1 MDKKAKTLKAK
12 VLVMNGSTEKYA
24 GKRKYS
30 HMKIM
35 RILLEKI
42 KVKDIKRI
50 GNKYSKTLLSNGNTG
65 FITVSTFIPYYGS
78 WRQGRKTSI
87 GDDVHLWT
95 DGDYQSGNYFD
106 FSGYTDNT
114 TIPKCYI
121 NIFIEPKGAPTGG
134 KGKTKYDNLCFYRC
148 IKHSLAEKAKDL
160 KSGKKF
166 MTRFKLT
173 IDDPIDISLIPAI
186 EKTTGIS
193 INVIGD
199 HTYTS
204 TYNADKRVLLNLSNG
219 HYTLIKNKNF
229 KLLFSQHERKPIIV
243 SIINKKYIGYDGK
256 EFFDVKV
263 NTYYKERNNIKSENI
278 YIWLKLTNKKQEDYE
293 THFIAEYNDFV
304 TSAEALKEQ
313 TKGYIN
319 LYKTGSYKRTALK
332 LLADATGNQNFIF
345 EPLEYEENEWHI
357 KCPRGGKIYRNYD
370 DVTYDKLYG
379 YDFCS
384 AYPHIMTKN
393 NTIPY
398 KAGEFKTI
406 TNADYE
412 DKYFSKGIYRAI
424 VQPDNML
431 FTYSKHNYY
440 CDVDINNAK
449 RMGLKVDIIEDGE
462 PNYLCY
468 SADKCIKLSVLFKK
482 TILTLFEMKQK
493 KINGAK
499 QILCIIYGMLGQR
512 YKVNKLIKY
521 ELTDTVINFDIPKNC
536 VIDDIKQL
544 TDTYCKI
551 KYKQIDN
558 LYEGPLPRAI
568 VWITALC
575 REMIYNTI
583 GDNMKHVKMIL
594 TDGIY
599 TDEPIF
605 DKISVL
611 PKDKQ
616 LGDLVKE
623 GYYKDIKIIKGQTH
637 KNYEFVK
644 Y

>member
-1 MDKKAKTLKAK
+1 
-12 VLVMNGSTEKYA
+12 
-24 GKRKYS
+24 
-30 HMKIM
+30 
-35 RILLEKI
+35 
-42 KVKDIKRI
+42 
-50 GNKYSKTLLSNGNTG
+50 
-65 FITVSTFIPYYGS
+65 
-78 WRQGRKTSI
+78 
-87 GDDVHLWT
+87 
-95 DGDYQSGNYFD
+95 
-106 FSGYTDNT
+106 
-114 TIPKCYI
+114 
-121 NIFIEPKGAPTGG
+121 
-134 KGKTKYDNLCFYRC
+134 
-148 IKHSLAEKAKDL
+148 
-160 KSGKKF
+160 
-166 MTRFKLT
+166 
-173 IDDPIDISLIPAI
+173 
-186 EKTTGIS
+186 
-193 INVIGD
+193 
-199 HTYTS
+199 
-204 TYNADKRVLLNLSNG
+204 
-219 HYTLIKNKNF
+219 
-229 KLLFSQHERKPIIV
+229 
-243 SIINKKYIGYDGK
+243 
-256 EFFDVKV
+256 
-263 NTYYKERNNIKSENI
+263 
-278 YIWLKLTNKKQEDYE
+278 
-293 THFIAEYNDFV
+293 
-304 TSAEALKEQ
+304 
-313 TKGYIN
+313 
-319 LYKTGSYKRTALK
+319 
-332 LLADATGNQNFIF
+332 
-345 EPLEYEENEWHI
+345 
-357 KCPRGGKIYRNYD
+357 
-370 DVTYDKLYG
+370 
-379 YDFCS
+379 
-384 AYPHIMTKN
+384 MTKN

-424 VQPDNML
+424 VQPDNIL

-449 RMGLKVDIIEDGE
+449 RMGLIVDIIEDGE

-575 REMIYNTI
+575 REMLYNTI

-611 PKDKQ
+611 PKTKQ